1 MKKRGMVILI
11 AFLILLPG
19 FAQSQPARPE
29 PQTRPEALK
38 ILELEMSPDP
48 VREGQWITFS
58 LTLSN
63 RTSHVGRA
71 NIVIKDRDE
80 VVAEARGFIIK
91 PGNNRVEF
99 PDTGYRFS
107 RREHC
112 FTVEIDIAGT
122 RRPLDFAREFC
133 VQRAYGGWTLSKV
146 SIGPFF
152 IENLEMVPDP
162 AKPRQEIRFNVRLKN
177 SGTPVR
183 ANIRIQDRDEWVA
196 RLDNVWVEPGITE
209 YPFPYNGY
217 VLQRFDHCFTV
228 VMEVEGKP
236 YNVETSRE
244 LCVKPL
250 GWTMRP

>member
-80 VVAEARGFIIK
+80 
-91 PGNNRVEF
+91 
-99 PDTGYRFS
+99 
-107 RREHC
+107 
-112 FTVEIDIAGT
+112 
-122 RRPLDFAREFC
+122 
-133 VQRAYGGWTLSKV
+133 
-146 SIGPFF
+146 
-152 IENLEMVPDP
+152 
-162 AKPRQEIRFNVRLKN
+162 
-177 SGTPVR
+177 
-183 ANIRIQDRDEWVA
+183 WVA

-217 VLQRFDHCFTV
+217 ILQRFDHCFTV

-244 LCVKPL
+244 LCAKPL